1 MFLLQKVVAFVEE
14 LAWVLNQFAISL
26 ATGKKRVRRIGFD
39 GVIPPLVVEVR
50 VRGDGQAKLS
60 GRQPEP
66 VHVRKDYLFRS
77 LGDARVNQDSVLAHE
92 QVLK

>member
-1 MFLLQKVVAFVEE
+1 MFLLQKVVAVVEE

-26 ATGKKRVRRIGFD
+26 ATGKKRVRRTGFD
-39 GVIPPLVVEVR
+39 GLIPALVVEIR
-50 VRGDGQAKLS
+50 VSGYRQGKLS

-77 LGDARVNQDSVLAHE
+77 LGDAHVNQDSVLGHE
-92 QVLK
+92 QILK